1 MQNLGHI
8 LVALPALP
16 LVLQIYGLIQHL
28 VEPTPTNAAT
38 LTHDASLSSSRISV
52 FLGVKF
58 AFAFK
63 QTQTIYSTYS
73 LWFAVFGTNAYR
85 VCCAARSQSKDP
97 PYMDIHKEERQ
108 DVVWPT
114 RWDIGKQRRVCGQ
127 RGPHLMY
134 ICESI
139 YTEGRNQPQLIT
151 QPPWHTL

>member
-1 MQNLGHI
+1 MHAKSWPHTGCLTRITPGTTNIWLNTTFSGTYSDQRGHSHTWCI
-8 LVALPALP
+8 
-16 LVLQIYGLIQHL
+16 III
-28 VEPTPTNAAT
+28 
-38 LTHDASLSSSRISV
+38 ASP

-63 QTQTIYSTYS
+63 QTPTIYSTYS
-73 LWFAVFGTNAYR
+73 WWFAVFGTNAYR

-97 PYMDIHKEERQ
+97 SYMDIHKDERQ